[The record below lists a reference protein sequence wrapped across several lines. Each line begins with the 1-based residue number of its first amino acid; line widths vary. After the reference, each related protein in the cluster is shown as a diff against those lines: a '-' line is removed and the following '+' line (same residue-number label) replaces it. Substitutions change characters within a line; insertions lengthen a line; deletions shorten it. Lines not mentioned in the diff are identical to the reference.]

1 MASWFTRF
9 NDSAPSANRFG
20 PLEWKVLETLW
31 HATGEASVRDL
42 QPQFPDIAYTTLM
55 TTLDRLFR
63 KGVLSRT
70 KQGRAFFYSPRLT
83 KPEFESARVASALRV
98 ALRSDSAAVGPLMS
112 YFVEA
117 VSNRDRDLLDELE
130 ALVRARRAEIEL
142 KRS

>member
-9 NDSAPSANRFG
+9 NDAAPSADRFG

-31 HATGEASVRDL
+31 QAAGEASVRDL

-70 KQGRAFFYSPRLT
+70 KQGRAFFYSPRLS

-98 ALRSDSAAVGPLMS
+98 ALTSDSAAVGPLMS

-130 ALVRARRAEIEL
+130 ALVRARRAEIEHD
-142 KRS
+142 RS

>member
-1 MASWFTRF
+1 MTNWFTRF
-9 NDSAPSANRFG
+9 NDSPQAADRFG

-31 HATGEASVRDL
+31 QATSEASVRDL

-55 TTLDRLFR
+55 TTLDRLYR

-70 KQGRAFFYSPRLT
+70 KQGRAFFYSPRLS

-98 ALRSDSAAVGPLMS
+98 ALKGDDAALGPLMS

-117 VSNRDRDLLDELE
+117 VSNRDHDLLDELE
-130 ALVRARRAEIEL
+130 ALVHARRAEIEL

>member
-1 MASWFTRF
+1 MATWFTRF
-9 NDSAPSANRFG
+9 NDSPQPADRFG

-31 HATGEASVRDL
+31 QTTSEASVRDL

-55 TTLDRLFR
+55 TTLDRLYR
-63 KGVLSRT
+63 KGVLTRT
-70 KQGRAFFYSPRLT
+70 KQGRAFFYSPRLS
-83 KPEFESARVASALRV
+83 KPEFESARVALKGDEAAL
-98 ALRSDSAAVGPLMS
+98 GPLMS

-117 VSNRDRDLLDELE
+117 VSDRDHDLLDELE

>member
-1 MASWFTRF
+1 MTNWFTRF
-9 NDSAPSANRFG
+9 NDSPQAADRFG

-31 HATGEASVRDL
+31 QATSEASVRDL

-55 TTLDRLFR
+55 TTLDRLYR
-63 KGVLSRT
+63 KGVLSRM
-70 KQGRAFFYSPRLT
+70 KQGRAFFYSPRLS

-98 ALRSDSAAVGPLMS
+98 ALKGDDAALGPLMS

-117 VSNRDRDLLDELE
+117 VSNRDHDLLDELE